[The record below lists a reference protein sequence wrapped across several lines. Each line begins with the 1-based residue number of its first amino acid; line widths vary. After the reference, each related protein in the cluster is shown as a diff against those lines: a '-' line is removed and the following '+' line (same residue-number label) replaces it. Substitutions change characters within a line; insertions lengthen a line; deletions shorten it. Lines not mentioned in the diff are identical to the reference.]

1 MVITM
6 RIGVDVGGMSIKFG
20 LVNEEYKIV
29 ARKVID
35 TCRDS
40 QSAEEIITRMAE
52 SVLELL
58 DENGLTQEDCDGL
71 GIACPGT
78 SDPATGVV
86 VYSNNIEWENVPLL
100 AMLKKYLHIPM
111 GIAND
116 ADAAALGEV
125 LDGAAKG
132 KDSAVLLTL
141 GTGVGGGVVIDRK
154 IFAGPLRGGCELGHM
169 VISRGGKLCTCGR
182 KGCLEVY
189 ASATALMEEA
199 REAAA
204 KSPDSLMNKLS
215 ENNPE
220 KINGKVI
227 FDAQK
232 QADQAAVEVVD
243 NYEENLSI
251 GIANLVN
258 IFRPEIFILG
268 GGVSAQKEYLTDALQ
283 EKVND
288 MCFGGALGEVPK
300 IVTSNLGNDAGIIGA
315 AYLQMKL

>member
-1 MVITM
+1 M

-20 LVNEEYKIV
+20 LVNEKYEIV
-29 ARKVID
+29 ARKVIE
-35 TCRDS
+35 THRNT
-40 QSAEEIITRMAE
+40 QSAEEIVERMAQA
-52 SVLELL
+52 VLELL
-58 DENGLTQEDCDGL
+58 DENGVKQEECDGI

-78 SDPATGVV
+78 SDPKTGVIL
-86 VYSNNIEWENVPLL
+86 YSNNIAWENISILE
-100 AMLKKYLHIPM
+100 MLRKHVHIPM
-111 GIAND
+111 ALAND

-132 KDSAVLLTL
+132 RENAVLLTL
-141 GTGVGGGVVIDRK
+141 GTGVGGGVVINRK
-154 IFAGPLRGGCELGHM
+154 IFSGPLKGGCELGHM
-169 VISRGGKLCTCGR
+169 VIVKNGKQCTCGR
-182 KGCLEVY
+182 KGCLETY

-204 KSPDSLMNKLS
+204 KYPDSLMNKFS

-227 FDAQK
+227 FDAEK
-232 QADQAAVEVVD
+232 QGDRAAVEVVD

-251 GIANLVN
+251 GIANLIN

-283 EKVND
+283 RKVND
-288 MCFGGALGEVPK
+288 MCFGGSLGEVPE

-315 AYLQMKL
+315 AYLQMEE